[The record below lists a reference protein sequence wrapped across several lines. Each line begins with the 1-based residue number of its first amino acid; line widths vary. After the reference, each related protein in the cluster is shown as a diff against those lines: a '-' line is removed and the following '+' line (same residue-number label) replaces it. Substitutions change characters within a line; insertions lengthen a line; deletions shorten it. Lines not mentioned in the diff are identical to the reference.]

1 MDDSE
6 TMNEDCMSYTLYG
19 KTVDECPDGTNT
31 NEDECSCHCSPTCE
45 PGKTSVPTGDHRD
58 GYYSIGMRNSFNSG
72 AYLYIG
78 NITAKNLSTGIPAG
92 WVYSIKLTSTNH
104 PDDLQL
110 LRDGSDVYKHNI
122 AESSFLTDIDGRNQ
136 YYANQAIWQG
146 CTCACPDA
154 DLATKC
160 ATGGDA
166 ESITHWN
173 EETCTCECMLGSPG
187 ATDKC
192 PPNMKNG
199 YDGEN
204 PDTCKC
210 VCDEEALG
218 CTADQTAVQGEDG
231 CECGCDGK
239 RMSVADAECTS
250 SHENK
255 YFIQDTCS
263 CDCIS
268 IEHSSNYACNNGM
281 MELDDECNCVCKEL
295 ECTGNRVTTLTENG
309 QCLCQCADQEEEE
322 KWTSLDAG
330 HWDAD
335 SCEGECMNSGTVCP
349 SPQTFNE
356 ETCQCECDD
365 VACGDVKKMVTDI
378 DYPGQCYCECPQSNW
393 EIYNCNKKDSSRW
406 NDSTCECECFANAY
420 SGQIDCGPGST
431 WNPSA
436 CDCSPISTLVL
447 DGAKIVEAGSTTMSF
462 TSESIPDGAIEG
474 ATAILSPYT
483 NISENRTVVS
493 VTSGSDNPAGEI
505 QDGDS
510 QDLVQVEINE
520 PATFDTSSV
529 LFQSAD
535 QVYHTYKLCD
545 NQSEDECGP
554 HIIMIKASADELLPD
569 FYPRNEGCCF
579 ENRDEQNQTNE
590 NDWEEY
596 VYDDVKDSM
605 TNNGVECCGDP
616 HICTFFGEKYDM

>member
-1 MDDSE
+1 MGDLKMDDSE
-6 TMNEDCMSYTLYG
+6 TLNEGCTSYTLYG
-19 KTVDECPDGTNT
+19 KTVDECPEGTNT
-31 NEDECSCHCSPTCE
+31 NEGECSCHCAT
-45 PGKTSVPTGDHRD
+45 
-58 GYYSIGMRNSFNSG
+58 
-72 AYLYIG
+72 
-78 NITAKNLSTGIPAG
+78 
-92 WVYSIKLTSTNH
+92 
-104 PDDLQL
+104 
-110 LRDGSDVYKHNI
+110 
-122 AESSFLTDIDGRNQ
+122 
-136 YYANQAIWQG
+136 QG
-146 CTCACPDA
+146 CNQPRVETWMHGDSGGCICACPDS

-166 ESITHWN
+166 ESITHWD

-187 ATDKC
+187 DTDKC

-199 YDGEN
+199 YDGQD

-210 VCDEEALG
+210 VCDEDALE
-218 CTADQTAVQGEDG
+218 CTDDQTAVQGEDG
-231 CECGCDGK
+231 CGCGCGGK
-239 RMSVADAECTS
+239 LMSVAIDECES
-250 SHENK
+250 QHEGK
-255 YFIQDTCS
+255 YFIPGTCS

-268 IEHSSNYACNNGM
+268 LEHDSNWTCNNGM
-281 MELDDECNCVCKEL
+281 MEINEECDCVCKDL

-309 QCLCQCADQEEEE
+309 QCLCLCPDQEEAE
-322 KWTSLDAG
+322 KWTSLDMG
-330 HWDAD
+330 RWNAD
-335 SCEGECMNSGTVCP
+335 TCEGICMNSGTTCP

-356 ETCQCECDD
+356 ETCQCECND
-365 VACGDVKKMVTDI
+365 VACGDVKKMVTNPDV
-378 DYPGQCYCECPQSNW
+378 PGQCSCECPNSNW
-393 EIYNCNKKDSSRW
+393 EIYNCNRKDSSMW
-406 NDSTCECECFANAY
+406 NESTCECECFANAY

-505 QDGDS
+505 GIQDGDS
-510 QDLVQVEINE
+510 PNVVLVEIDK
-520 PATFDTSSV
+520 PATFGTSSV
-529 LFQSAD
+529 LFEPAD

-554 HIIMIKASADELLPD
+554 RIILIKASADELLPS
-569 FYPRNEGCCF
+569 FYPRNEDCCF
-579 ENRDEQNQTNE
+579 ENYDEQSQTNE

-605 TNNGVECCGDP
+605 TNNLGECCGDP
-616 HICTFFGEKYDM
+616 HVCTFFGEKYEM